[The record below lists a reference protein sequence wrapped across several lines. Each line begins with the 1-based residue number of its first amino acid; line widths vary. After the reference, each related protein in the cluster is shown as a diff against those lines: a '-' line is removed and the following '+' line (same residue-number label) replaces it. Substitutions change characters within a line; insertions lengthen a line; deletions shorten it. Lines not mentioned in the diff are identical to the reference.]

1 MSIKLRGIDCFLS
14 NCNMV
19 EIWNE
24 NMALCV
30 SIRECIFESV
40 KQ

>member
-14 NCNMV
+14 NCNM